1 MSIEQTPSEL
11 ATESISDETRRRAAI
26 FSSDAERDDDYDP
39 ASEYRALSSS
49 AVAALALGLLSPL
62 AIFDWW
68 LGLIPLTAVIL
79 GIVALRTIRT
89 HQGEYTGAGMAIAGT
104 VLAVLFWIGG
114 FAHLS
119 YIYATEV
126 PEGFERIDYS
136 ILQPLPDEPPD
147 RVPPDAKSLDGKKVF
162 IKGYV
167 YPGQRQYG
175 ITQFLLVRDQGS
187 CCFGGNPKLT
197 DRILVQLSDPEGLA
211 FSSKLFKLA
220 GTFHVTDPRDAPDAK
235 GVVFYH
241 LDDAQLR

>member
-1 MSIEQTPSEL
+1 MSIEQKPSEL
-11 ATESISDETRRRAAI
+11 AAELTSDETLRRAAI
-26 FSSDAERDDDYDP
+26 FSRGDEQDDEFDP
-39 ASEYRALSSS
+39 AAEYRALSSA

-62 AIFDWW
+62 AMFDWW

-89 HQGEYTGAGMAIAGT
+89 HRGEYTGAGLAVAGT
-104 VLAVLFWIGG
+104 VLALLFWIGG
-114 FAHLS
+114 FTRLG
-119 YIYATEV
+119 YVYATEV

-136 ILQPLPDEPPD
+136 TLQPLPDEPPTQA
-147 RVPPDAKSLDGKKVF
+147 PPDAKALDGKKVF

-187 CCFGGNPKLT
+187 CCFGGNPKVT
-197 DRILVQLSDPEGLA
+197 DRILVQLSDSEGLA

-220 GTFHVTDPRDAPDAK
+220 GTFHVSDPRDAPDAK
-235 GVVFYH
+235 GVVLYH

>member
-1 MSIEQTPSEL
+1 M
-11 ATESISDETRRRAAI
+11 
-26 FSSDAERDDDYDP
+26 
-39 ASEYRALSSS
+39 
-49 AVAALALGLLSPL
+49 
-62 AIFDWW
+62 
-68 LGLIPLTAVIL
+68 
-79 GIVALRTIRT
+79 
-89 HQGEYTGAGMAIAGT
+89 
-104 VLAVLFWIGG
+104 
-114 FAHLS
+114 S

-136 ILQPLPDEPPD
+136 VLQPLPDEPPD

-187 CCFGGNPKLT
+187 CCFGGNPKVT
-197 DRILVQLSDPEGLA
+197 DRVLVQLSDPEGLA

-241 LDDAQLR
+241 LEDAELR

>member
-1 MSIEQTPSEL
+1 MSVEQTSAEL
-11 ATESISDETRRRAAI
+11 DAEKARDETLSRAVA
-26 FSSDAERDDDYDP
+26 FSQSEPENEDFDAAED
-39 ASEYRALSSS
+39 YRALSSS
-49 AVAALALGLLSPL
+49 AVAALALGVLSPL
-62 AIFDWW
+62 AMFDWW

-79 GIVALRTIRT
+79 GIVALRTVRT
-89 HQGEYTGAGMAIAGT
+89 HHGEYTGAGLAIVGT

-114 FAHLS
+114 FARLG

-126 PEGFERIDYS
+126 PEGYERIDYS
-136 ILQPLPDEPPD
+136 ILQPLPDDPPTQI
-147 RVPPDAKSLDGKKVF
+147 PPDAKSLDGKKVF
-162 IKGYV
+162 IKGYI

-197 DRILVQLSDPEGLA
+197 DRILVQLSDPGGLA
-211 FSSKLFKLA
+211 FSSRLFKVA

-241 LDDAQLR
+241 MDEAQVR

>member
-1 MSIEQTPSEL
+1 MKRCRGRRCSRANEQ
-11 ATESISDETRRRAAI
+11 
-26 FSSDAERDDDYDP
+26 DDDFDP
-39 ASEYRALSSS
+39 AEEYRALSSS
-49 AVAALALGLLSPL
+49 AVAALALGILSPL
-62 AIFDWW
+62 AMFDWW

-89 HQGEYTGAGMAIAGT
+89 HRGEYTGAGLAIAGT
-104 VLAVLFWIGG
+104 VLAVLFWAGG
-114 FAHLS
+114 FARLG

-126 PEGFERIDYS
+126 PEGYERIDYS

-147 RVPPDAKSLDGKKVF
+147 RIPPDAKSLDGKKVF

-197 DRILVQLSDPEGLA
+197 DRILVQLADPAGVA

-220 GTFHVTDPRDAPDAK
+220 GTFHVTDPHDAPDAK

-241 LDDAQLR
+241 MDDAQVR